1 MYIRSLFE
9 ANKNVKEPRQQR
21 VGMARKTMNTMAN
34 MAIVGFVP
42 GNGGFA

>member
-21 VGMARKTMNTMAN
+21 VRVMDGIRRKYTAGADCGTTDTPRAD
-34 MAIVGFVP
+34 
-42 GNGGFA
+42 